1 MEHLKTLTSGE
12 ENLMKV
18 IWNSNSFYLK
28 EIMTAYPEPKP
39 HQNTISTFLKN
50 LVEKNYLKTNPEGRI
65 FRYEASVSERD
76 YKLFLI
82 RNLIQDFYKG
92 DADEL
97 LTDLLQE
104 GMVELFVSDNVEPRK
119 FEQFLEQDKTKVK
132 DKDKNIDKD
141 IDKDKKKKKKKK
153 K

>member
-1 MEHLKTLTSGE
+1 MRIYTGIPTINDLLEVTETIIDKLHLLSLGTLLE
-12 ENLMKV
+12 YFV
-18 IWNSNSFYLK
+18 
-28 EIMTAYPEPKP
+28 
-39 HQNTISTFLKN
+39 
-50 LVEKNYLKTNPEGRI
+50 KNYLKTNPEGRI
-65 FRYEASVSERD
+65 FRYEVSVSERD

-132 DKDKNIDKD
+132 DKNL
-141 IDKDKKKKKKKK
+141 DKDKKKKKKKK

>member
-65 FRYEASVSERD
+65 FRYEVSVSERD

-132 DKDKNIDKD
+132 DKNIDKD
-141 IDKDKKKKKKKK
+141 KDKDKKKKKKKK

>member
-1 MEHLKTLTSGE
+1 MKINSLTSAE
-12 ENLMKV
+12 ENLMKLF
-18 IWNSNSFYLK
+18 WKLDSFYLK
-28 EIMTAYPEPKP
+28 DVMEQHPEPKP

-65 FRYEASVSERD
+65 FRYEVSVSERE

-97 LTDLLQE
+97 LADLLQE

-132 DKDKNIDKD
+132 DKNL
-141 IDKDKKKKKKKK
+141 DKDKKKKKKKK

>member
-65 FRYEASVSERD
+65 FRYEASVFERE

-97 LTDLLQE
+97 LADLLQE

-132 DKDKNIDKD
+132 DKNL
-141 IDKDKKKKKKKK
+141 DKDKKKKKKKK

>member
-28 EIMTAYPEPKP
+28 EIMTAYPDPKP

-50 LVEKNYLKTNPEGRI
+50 LVEKNYLKTTPEGRI
-65 FRYEASVSERD
+65 FRYEVSVSERD

-92 DADEL
+92 DSDEL
-97 LTDLLQE
+97 LADLLQE

-119 FEQFLEQDKTKVK
+119 FEQFLEQDTTKVK
-132 DKDKNIDKD
+132 DKNL
-141 IDKDKKKKKKKK
+141 DKDKKKKKKKK